1 MSDKTNECGRWFP
14 SPSTG
19 SRAGVKGE
27 DIEKA
32 PIPQALGEA
41 RPPHRTLPFP
51 LREQTCWRNKA
62 FASATTP
69 DQVSAGPGPVRQPLN
84 ASADHPRRMGFP
96 YPDSR
101 HVACPATNP
110 GWSKPGGL
118 VSGPGL
124 PIGRDLIRRG
134 FRLSFNP

>member
-1 MSDKTNECGRWFP
+1 MREMVSLSLTGEQGR
-14 SPSTG
+14 G
-19 SRAGVKGE
+19 KGKGE
-27 DIEKA
+27 DIEKT

-51 LREQTCWRNKA
+51 LREQTRWRNKA

-69 DQVSAGPGPVRQPLN
+69 DQVRAGPGLVRQTLN
-84 ASADHPRRMGFP
+84 ASADHQRLMGFL

-101 HVACPATNP
+101 HVACPDTNA
-110 GWSKPGGL
+110 GWSKPGGF
-118 VSGPGL
+118 VIGPEL